1 MEELPGLTTLEAD
14 ERLKED
20 GLNTIVR
27 RNKISAGEILLNQ
40 IMSPLMLILGVAAV
54 ITLILTEPV
63 DGLVILASVLANVV
77 LGFTQEWKAEKS
89 IEALSQMVEPK
100 AKVKR
105 DGEWTRIDSSKL
117 VAGDLVRLEIG
128 MVVPADGVLVMED
141 GMFTNEAI
149 LTGES
154 VGVEKMKYPKAIGD
168 FESVENKYKCLM
180 GTIIERGIGEIVVQ
194 RTGMKT
200 NLGMIA
206 SRLEKTQR
214 EKTPLQMRLERL
226 SGQLALMVGVIV
238 FLVVLIGLMTNRN
251 LIEIFTIAVALAV
264 AAIPEGL
271 VVGLVVILSVGM
283 KRILAKRALIRKL
296 NAAETLGS
304 VDVICLD
311 KTGTIT
317 EGKMMA
323 LGAVSNIKTTFEEQ
337 LGGLGQEKKALQGI
351 IEGAILCNDLR
362 DPLEIAMEKWVLD
375 KIGEQKVKQILA
387 NRSRTD
393 ELSFDPKY
401 RYIVTRHKHA
411 QKGGKAIEYLSGA
424 PEIILKHSKVKSE
437 VIRKKWLARFVE
449 IGNKGHRMVAFAV
462 KDLPVKSET
471 IKIDRDEVGGYEFLG
486 LIVFDDPVRS
496 GVAASLAEA
505 IKAGIKIKVIT
516 GDYKETAWSILKQ
529 VGLVSG
535 DFDPTLVMTGEEL
548 KVKGT
553 ECDKCIEKTLLF
565 ARTLPEQ
572 KLEVVE
578 SLQKMGHVVAMT
590 GDGVND
596 APALKQADIGVVLNN
611 ASDVARETAE
621 MVLLDNNFETILSAV
636 EEGRL
641 MFENLRKV
649 VLYLL
654 SDAFA
659 GIILVVGGLILRWP
673 LPLLATQILWINLV
687 TDGLPYISLAL
698 EKKPKDLIRR
708 RPVDRNEPIIN
719 KGMMILIGIISVSAG
734 LLTLISFGFHLYVLK
749 MPLAEARTVALATMG
764 TVSLMYVFSVRSLFA
779 PIWKKNPI
787 ENVWLI
793 LGVALGMMLLL
804 AVIYSKYLNM
814 IFNTM
819 GFGWSGWEIVLVSVV
834 MMMLI
839 IEGAKNLIL
848 RGQTKHDLMKV

>member
-1 MEELPGLTTLEAD
+1 MEDFPGLTTVDAENNLAKYGENILE
-14 ERLKED
+14 RK
-20 GLNTIVR
+20 
-27 RNKISAGEILLNQ
+27 NKVSVLEILLDQ
-40 IMSPLMLILGVAAV
+40 VMSPLILILGLATVA
-54 ITLILTEPV
+54 TLLLNEPT
-63 DGLVILASVLANVV
+63 DGLVILASVLANVI
-77 LGFTQEWKAEKS
+77 LGFTQEWKAERS
-89 IEALSQMVEPK
+89 IEAISGMIEPK

-105 DGEWTRIDSSKL
+105 DGEWTFIDSSKL
-117 VAGDLVRLEIG
+117 VPGDLVRLEIG
-128 MVVPADGVLVMED
+128 MVVPADGTLVMED

-154 VGVEKMKYPKAIGD
+154 EGIEKMKFPEELTN
-168 FESVENKYKCLM
+168 FEIVENKYKCFM

-200 NLGMIA
+200 SLGAIA
-206 SRLEKTQR
+206 MRLEKTNR
-214 EKTPLQMRLERL
+214 DKTPLQYRLEKL
-226 SGQLALMVGVIV
+226 SGQLSLMVG
-238 FLVVLIGLMTNRN
+238 LVVLLVFIVGLMTNRSLN
-251 LIEIFTIAVALAV
+251 EIFIMAVALAV

-283 KRILAKRALIRKL
+283 KRILSRNALVRKL
-296 NAAETLGS
+296 TAAETLGS

-323 LGAVSNIKTTFEEQ
+323 LGAVSSIRNTFEEQ
-337 LGGLGQEKKALQGI
+337 LGGLGQDKKAWQGI

-362 DPLEIAMEKWVLD
+362 DPLEIAMEKWALD
-375 KIGEQKVKQILA
+375 KIGEQKVKQLLA
-387 NRSRTD
+387 NHPRVD
-393 ELSFDPKY
+393 ELSFDPQY
-401 RYIVTRHKHA
+401 RYIVTRHKHTL
-411 QKGGKAIEYLSGA
+411 KGEQVVEYLSGA
-424 PEIILKHSKVKSE
+424 PEIILKHSHLKSE
-437 VIRKKWLARFVE
+437 LIRKKWLDRFIE

-462 KDLPVKSET
+462 KELPKKYEKVKIE
-471 IKIDRDEVGGYEFLG
+471 RNEVEKYNFLG
-486 LIVFDDPVRS
+486 LIVFDDPIRK
-496 GVAASLAEA
+496 GVATSLRNAVNS
-505 IKAGIKIKVIT
+505 GIAIKVIT
-516 GDYKETAWSILKQ
+516 GDYKETAWSILRQ

-535 DFDPTLVMTGEEL
+535 DFDPALVMTGEDL
-548 KVKGT
+548 KVKGS
-553 ECDKCIEKTLLF
+553 ECDSCIEKTLLF

-621 MVLLDNNFETILSAV
+621 MVLLDNNFDTILESV

-659 GIILVVGGLILRWP
+659 GIILVLGGLILGWP

-687 TDGLPYISLAL
+687 TDGLPYISLSL
-698 EKKPKDLIRR
+698 ENRPKDLFRRKPIRR
-708 RPVDRNEPIIN
+708 AEPIIN
-719 KGMMILIGIISVSAG
+719 KGMMVLIGIISISTG
-734 LLTLISFGFHLYVLK
+734 LLTLMSFGYHYYVLR
-749 MPLAEARTVALATMG
+749 MSLAESRTVAMATIG

-779 PIWKKNPI
+779 PIWKKNPL
-787 ENVWLI
+787 ENIWLVLGVI
-793 LGVALGMMLLL
+793 LGMILLL

-814 IFNTM
+814 IFNTVEI
-819 GFGWSGWEIVLVSVV
+819 GFSGWLVVIISVV
-834 MMMLI
+834 AMMFI
-839 IEGAKNLIL
+839 IEGAKSLIL
-848 RGQTKHDLMKV
+848 RSQTKHDLMKV